1 MIWYRMTIL
10 RNEVCTMNRII
21 DLSPYLS
28 APTPQ
33 RNPSWD
39 AFCYRLLTFL
49 EALVTLA
56 IGVCVIVAMLVFC
69 LD

>member
-1 MIWYRMTIL
+1 
-10 RNEVCTMNRII
+10 MNRII